1 MGVSVARCV
10 DEFISSY
17 YLWLIIPLIKISMKN
32 GDWVKFGWLCPDIA
46 WRFKQNKLVG
56 STKGVVFDKG

>member
-1 MGVSVARCV
+1 
-10 DEFISSY
+10 
-17 YLWLIIPLIKISMKN
+17 MKN

-56 STKGVVFDKG
+56 STKKFNFSQALRGGV